1 MALENEIDANFFNL
15 IHQLV
20 GTPEEDERR
29 SHPRQP
35 FQSVQRIAVR
45 RGPGIPDESEFI
57 EVRCHDLTRAGFS
70 FLLPSQPDFADLVA
84 AFGTPP
90 DVMYVGAHVSRC
102 KDVSVDSSGRVEKQ
116 QHRAGHFGHETAVE
130 HIGTS
135 MILVGCKFT
144 ERLKG

>member
-1 MALENEIDANFFNL
+1 MAFENEIDANFFNL

-20 GTPEEDERR
+20 GTPEEDERWEL
-29 SHPRQP
+29 PRQP
-35 FQSVQRIAVR
+35 FPSVQRIAVR
-45 RGPGIPDESEFI
+45 CGPGIPDESEFF

-70 FLLPSQPDFADLVA
+70 FLLPGQPGFADLVA

-90 DVMYVGAHVSRC
+90 EVIYIGARVSHC
-102 KDVSVDSSGRVEKQ
+102 KNVLVDSSGRVEKPQ
-116 QHRAGHFGHETAVE
+116 NRAGQFGHETAAG
-130 HIGTS
+130 HAATP